1 MFKLFRKKNDAAAT
15 SQHNRKNPPSSSSV
29 KRSLLSLEPRLMFDA
44 AAAATASEV
53 ASEQVAQEQA
63 EAAVSS
69 DSTADSRTT
78 DQVESQGVLD
88 AIATYNP
95 GESRTEV
102 VFVDPTVPN
111 YQELLSG
118 MDPNIEVI
126 MLDGGQ
132 DGVEQMATTLSGRSG
147 IDAIHLISHGSA
159 GQLQLGTSMLNAES
173 MSGEYVDALATIQ
186 QSLSEQAD
194 ILVYGCGFA
203 EGDTGQAAVNLLAEM
218 TGADVQASTDLTGN
232 ILLGGDWDFEVSTG
246 TIETALAIDYDAQM
260 NWAGLLGTETVKDT
274 FSAESY
280 ANNKGTESWSSS
292 WSEID
297 ADGGGA
303 SGGDVQ
309 INSGQLRID
318 TDSVGNAISRG
329 VDLSHAT
336 SATLTF
342 KYTNRLS
349 GGDRIELRVSTD
361 GGANYQTLSGGI
373 FSNMTNS
380 GGGTA
385 SFDLSEYMS
394 ANTRIQFL
402 VTGTGGGDR
411 LYVDNVQVSYDTG
424 PTNTAPTISN
434 LSGDRL
440 RYTEGDGAV
449 VIDQGAGAFVSD
461 SDSANLDSGQLTV
474 SIPYGNEP
482 TEDVLSIRHQ
492 GSGIG
497 QIGVSEHTVTYEGVA
512 IGTFSGGAGG
522 NNLVIT
528 FNSNATP
535 MSVTALVANITYE
548 DINNDSPAEGS
559 LTIRFALTDG
569 DGGRSGNYDVS
580 AYVRGVNDA
589 PTDLSLSANRVAEN
603 AVNGT
608 VVGTITSTDPD
619 SGDTKRYSLT
629 DNAEGRFAINS
640 STGVITVA
648 NGSLLNY
655 EAAATHNLTVR
666 VTDRGGLT
674 YDESFTIHLT
684 DVNEAAPTITSNGG
698 GATASISVA
707 EHTTTVTTVT
717 ASDADTRQTLTYSIA
732 GGADAA
738 QFTIDSSTGAL
749 SFVTAPNFESPTD
762 AGGNNVYDVT
772 VQVSDGSG
780 AVGTQAISVS
790 VTNVNEGPRG
800 ADATITINEDTSHT
814 LTTANFGFSDV
825 DVGDSLS
832 AVRIDTLP
840 TAGSLAL
847 SGVAVTAG
855 QVVSAADITAG
866 HLMFTPAADANGTSY
881 ASLTFSVQDSHNTYD
896 AAPNTLTFNVTA
908 VNDAPVLVT
917 NEGGR
922 VSEGGSIALSAKN
935 LAVID
940 ADAGADELQYR
951 LTALPANGLILLKGS
966 PLSLK
971 DTFTQADIDNGIVEY
986 QHNGSATDSDSFVF
1000 IVEDGAGGALSES
1013 TFKIGIAPT
1022 NDAPTDLSLSSN
1034 TVAEHAA
1041 TGTVVGTV
1049 TGTDPDTGDTMTYS
1063 LTDTA
1068 GGRFAID
1075 ATTGQLTVA
1084 DGSLLNYESAA
1095 SHTVAVRVTDSGGL
1109 SYDKTFTIQVSHVH
1123 EAQTV
1128 PLESST
1134 LDEGL
1139 VSSLFI
1145 NAVPTQSEA
1154 SQTVDVP
1161 SDGDNDMTE
1170 AESYPPNDAPHT
1182 AEASTNPVSTVEP
1195 RTAEHHPAQDTQE
1208 QVLTHERDG
1217 QQAASTG
1224 IPVTTGATDST
1235 ESPNAPS
1242 QDSGPWPW
1250 SQSDGVEMAENE
1262 SAGLGLSLA
1271 IGLAGLA
1278 GQGSQATKERMMS
1291 VKAQLQALHQKH
1303 PSRNTTQEAEQHE
1316 KKETAPDG

>member
-111 YQELLSG
+111 YQELLRG

-159 GQLQLGTSMLNAES
+159 GQLQLGTGTLNAES

-535 MSVTALVANITYE
+535 MAVTALVTNITYE

-603 AVNGT
+603 AENGT

-674 YDESFTIHLT
+674 YDETFTIHLT

-717 ASDADTRQTLTYSIA
+717 ASDADTGQALTYSIV

-790 VTNVNEGPRG
+790 VTNVNEGPTG

-825 DVGDSLS
+825 DAGDSLS

-840 TAGSLAL
+840 TAGSLTL

-866 HLMFTPAADANGTSY
+866 HLMFTPAADANGTGY
-881 ASLTFSVQDSHNTYD
+881 ASLTFSVQDSHNSYD

-908 VNDAPVLVT
+908 VNDAPV
-917 NEGGR
+917 N
-922 VSEGGSIALSAKN
+922 
-935 LAVID
+935 
-940 ADAGADELQYR
+940 
-951 LTALPANGLILLKGS
+951 
-966 PLSLK
+966 
-971 DTFTQADIDNGIVEY
+971 
-986 QHNGSATDSDSFVF
+986 
-1000 IVEDGAGGALSES
+1000 
-1013 TFKIGIAPT
+1013 
-1022 NDAPTDLSLSSN
+1022 LSLSANS
-1034 TVAEHAA
+1034 VAENAT

-1049 TGTDPDTGDTMTYS
+1049 AGTDPDTGDTTTYS

-1068 GGRFAID
+1068 AGRFAID

-1109 SYDKTFTIQVSHVH
+1109 SYDKTFTIQVSNVH

-1208 QVLTHERDG
+1208 QVFTHERDG

-1291 VKAQLQALHQKH
+1291 VKAQLQALHEKH

-1316 KKETAPDG
+1316 KKDTAPDG